1 MMCAMT
7 KRLLGAAC
15 AALSLAVLA
24 SGCGG
29 DDTKTKADTAGS
41 HASPTPGPGA
51 CKVAAASQPTGLPSG
66 FPGTDMLTV
75 TKVTKAGPSYT
86 VEGYS
91 PGSLADAFAAWKDA
105 VSKAPGYAVT
115 FSEHEEDDAEVFYK
129 GEGRSGMVGLHA
141 DCSEPDTT
149 RVYIT
154 SRPA

>member
-1 MMCAMT
+1 MT

-15 AALSLAVLA
+15 ACLALTAVA
-24 SGCGG
+24 GCG
-29 DDTKTKADTAGS
+29 DDNDKKAEKPGA
-41 HASPTPGPGA
+41 HAAPTPGPGS
-51 CKVAAASQPTGLPSG
+51 CKQAAATDPTGLPSG

-91 PGSLADAFAAWKDA
+91 PGDLGKAFDAWKAA

-141 DCSEPDTT
+141 DCSESDTT